1 MLSSSVWV
9 LVVGFRGGMQ
19 FLEIVSERLFDM
31 VIFVAC
37 VSMRLVGA
45 MGGDGES
52 VKVMLF
58 LTYVSRPPPDLD
70 CLSFLVAEYPGK
82 CGVLF

>member
-1 MLSSSVWV
+1 
-9 LVVGFRGGMQ
+9 
-19 FLEIVSERLFDM
+19 M
-31 VIFVAC
+31 VIFIAC

-82 CGVLF
+82 

>member
-1 MLSSSVWV
+1 M
-9 LVVGFRGGMQ
+9 
-19 FLEIVSERLFDM
+19 SEWFFDM
-31 VIFVAC
+31 VIFIAC
-37 VSMRLVGA
+37 VSMRFGGA
-45 MGGDGES
+45 MGGVGES

-82 CGVLF
+82 

>member
-1 MLSSSVWV
+1 ML
-9 LVVGFRGGMQ
+9 
-19 FLEIVSERLFDM
+19 
-31 VIFVAC
+31 IFIAC

-58 LTYVSRPPPDLD
+58 LTYVSRPVPDLD
-70 CLSFLVAEYPGK
+70 CLSFLVAEYHGSEGF
-82 CGVLF
+82 CLRRLVLFLGW